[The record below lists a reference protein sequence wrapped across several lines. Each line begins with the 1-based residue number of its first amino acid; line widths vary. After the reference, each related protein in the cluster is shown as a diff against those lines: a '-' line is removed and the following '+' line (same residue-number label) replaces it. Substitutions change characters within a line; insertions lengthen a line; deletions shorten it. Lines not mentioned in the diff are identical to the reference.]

1 MNTETMN
8 RQLPEDQMAHI
19 TDFCSRLAGEPI
31 CRCGANLTS
40 RYCIWSYFQPLP
52 GSKAVAEQSDRS
64 QTGTMRKTFTKIA
77 SGKENWTKD

>member
-19 TDFCSRLAGEPI
+19 TDSCSRLAGEPI

-52 GSKAVAEQSDRS
+52 GSEAVAEPSDKS
-64 QTGTMRKTFTKIA
+64 QTGTMRKFFTKIA